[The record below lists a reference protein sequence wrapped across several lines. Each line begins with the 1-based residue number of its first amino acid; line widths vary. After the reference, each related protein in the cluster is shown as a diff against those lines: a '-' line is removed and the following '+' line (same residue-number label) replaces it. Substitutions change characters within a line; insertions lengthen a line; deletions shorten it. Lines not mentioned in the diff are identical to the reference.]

1 MLHCNMNTSLVS
13 LRNGLEDILG
23 DLRFARRSGDLGR
36 LALLT
41 YCEVRRWAREADV
54 QVLARHSSALVNNFP
69 YASRDKFLAA
79 MDELIDE
86 LEHVHSTISSSDSCS
101 QDANTLN
108 DRVGHQRH

>member
-1 MLHCNMNTSLVS
+1 MLHCNMNTSLAS

-36 LALLT
+36 LALLA

-69 YASRDKFLAA
+69 YDSRDKFLVA

-86 LEHVHSTISSSDSCS
+86 LEHVHSTIASSHSCS
-101 QDANTLN
+101 HDANTLN
-108 DRVGHQRH
+108 DRVSQQHH

>member
-1 MLHCNMNTSLVS
+1 MLHCNMTTSLAS

-36 LALLT
+36 LALLA
-41 YCEVRRWAREADV
+41 YCEVRRWAREADE

-79 MDELIDE
+79 IDELIDE
-86 LEHVHSTISSSDSCS
+86 LEHVHSTIASSHSCS
-101 QDANTLN
+101 HDANTLN
-108 DRVGHQRH
+108 DRVSHQRH

>member
-1 MLHCNMNTSLVS
+1 MLHCNMNTSLAS

-36 LALLT
+36 LALLA

-69 YASRDKFLAA
+69 YDSRDKFLVA

-86 LEHVHSTISSSDSCS
+86 LEHVHSTIASSHSCS
-101 QDANTLN
+101 HDANTLN
-108 DRVGHQRH
+108 DRVNQQHH